1 MARRQDVPRRPSVR
15 DPLAVQSRRP
25 TKLQRRAL
33 RVLGDAHARLVGC
46 PSWNRDEHPLTLME
60 VESLAEDPYY
70 DLPDWLGAVLRAA
83 RAGVLSNKE
92 LLESSSSAR
101 VARLWIR
108 EWQSQGQRD
117 LLARAKIGLE
127 RRVKPPFSLREVEL
141 SNAIWEKM
149 EDTKY
154 PTIEAVRRALIEEGA
169 ITKMTKQSFHRLLAR
184 LELRT
189 TK

>member
-1 MARRQDVPRRPSVR
+1 
-15 DPLAVQSRRP
+15 
-25 TKLQRRAL
+25 
-33 RVLGDAHARLVGC
+33 
-46 PSWNRDEHPLTLME
+46 ME
-60 VESLAEDPYY
+60 VESHAGDPYY
-70 DLPDWLGAVLRAA
+70 EMPMLDWLRAVLRAA

-92 LLESSSSAR
+92 LLKASSAAR
-101 VARLWIR
+101 VARLRIR

-117 LLARAKIGLE
+117 FLAKAKIGLE

-149 EDTKY
+149 EDPKY
-154 PTIEAVRRALIEEGA
+154 STVEAVRRALVSEGA
-169 ITKMTKQSFHRLLAR
+169 ISEMTKQRFHRLLER

>member
-1 MARRQDVPRRPSVR
+1 MPM
-15 DPLAVQSRRP
+15 L
-25 TKLQRRAL
+25 
-33 RVLGDAHARLVGC
+33 
-46 PSWNRDEHPLTLME
+46 
-60 VESLAEDPYY
+60 
-70 DLPDWLGAVLRAA
+70 DWLRAVLRAA

-92 LLESSSSAR
+92 LLKASSAAR
-101 VARLWIR
+101 VARLRIR

-117 LLARAKIGLE
+117 FLAKAKIGLE

-149 EDTKY
+149 EDPKY
-154 PTIEAVRRALIEEGA
+154 STVEAVRRALVSEGA
-169 ITKMTKQSFHRLLAR
+169 ISEMTKQRFHRLLER